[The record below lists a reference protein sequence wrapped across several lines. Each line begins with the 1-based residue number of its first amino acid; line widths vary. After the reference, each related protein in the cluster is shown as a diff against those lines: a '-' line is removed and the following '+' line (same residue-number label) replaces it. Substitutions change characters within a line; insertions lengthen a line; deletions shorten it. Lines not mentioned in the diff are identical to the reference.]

1 MPVPV
6 VEVGTPAREPFQ
18 DETQITVTGFLH
30 EPLYTVPA
38 GWRAVI
44 ETVTVVV
51 ELPVAQGVGG
61 ILSVETTLNSSSADH
76 YLVLQTQGTV
86 LSSETRTA
94 NHSVRLYASPETQI
108 FLNGAVQTGSTI
120 FISLS
125 GYLEEIL

>member
-1 MPVPV
+1 MLAMDPAVPAAAKTGKEVEVINDPAMPVPV

-18 DETQITVTGFLH
+18 DETQISVTGFLH

-44 ETVTVVV
+44 ETVTVVL

-76 YLVLQTQGTV
+76 YLVLAT
-86 LSSETRTA
+86 
-94 NHSVRLYASPETQI
+94 
-108 FLNGAVQTGSTI
+108 
-120 FISLS
+120 
-125 GYLEEIL
+125 